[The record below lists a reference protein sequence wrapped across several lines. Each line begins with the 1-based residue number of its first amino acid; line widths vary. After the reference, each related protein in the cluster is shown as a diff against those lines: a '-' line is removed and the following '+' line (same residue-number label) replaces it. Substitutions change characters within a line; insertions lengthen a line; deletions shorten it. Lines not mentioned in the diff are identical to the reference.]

1 MCDEERTSRYQISRK
16 TVIMSHM
23 QKRLFYF
30 LGILL
35 LLAFGDLVYGYSS
48 GQFKIDPAVGDAL
61 TVVPQPSETADAAS
75 SSLPA
80 ATMKLETNASVTK
93 VVDGDTLEV
102 KIDEDERVRKIRM
115 LGINTPE
122 TVDPRKTVE
131 CYGKE
136 ASAKMHELAEGKRV
150 RLEADPQAD
159 EQDKYGRLLRNVF
172 LDDGTDLNAYM
183 VREGYAYAYL
193 SFPLNPLRKQEL
205 KDLENDAKMAG
216 RGLWNTAKCPNN
228 D

>member
-1 MCDEERTSRYQISRK
+1 
-16 TVIMSHM
+16 M

-35 LLAFGDLVYGYSS
+35 LLAFGDLAYGYSS
-48 GQFKIDPAVGDAL
+48 GQFKISPVVGD
-61 TVVPQPSETADAAS
+61 TVTIVPQPMPSSETGGVVS

-80 ATMKLETNASVTK
+80 AVVKLETNASVTK

-102 KIDEDERVRKIRM
+102 KIDEDDKARKIRM

-172 LDDGTDLNAYM
+172 LDDGTDLNAHM